1 MVYEMEN
8 YYNEKF
14 VRKFVRKFAQ
24 ELRIC
29 NIVFMHSGVVI
40 HRENAMDRQNN
51 KQDCI

>member
-8 YYNEKF
+8 YYNE
-14 VRKFVRKFAQ
+14 KFVRKFAQ